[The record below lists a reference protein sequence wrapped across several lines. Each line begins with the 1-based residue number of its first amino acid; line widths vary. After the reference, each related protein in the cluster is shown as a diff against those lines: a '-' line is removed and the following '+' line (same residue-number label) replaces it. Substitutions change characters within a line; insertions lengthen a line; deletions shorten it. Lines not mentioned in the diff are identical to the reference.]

1 MSAPVSFDYVVVGG
15 GTAGLVIA
23 TRLAEDSNV
32 SVGVIEAGED
42 QSSRPDVLIPGT
54 VLPPPDSV
62 QLLTRLLEGLAAMHL
77 RGPSDMDWKM
87 YTTPQ
92 PGAKGRSL
100 WLPRGKVVG
109 GCGTTNIVALGKGNI
124 AEYDAFETLGA
135 TGWNWK
141 NLIPYFKK
149 SETFTITEEQSADT
163 GIKFNPEM
171 HGSSGPI
178 HRTLSRW
185 SSNILKPLIDG
196 FASVGVPL
204 NTEYYDGYSGGVY
217 PMQLSVHPEHCVR
230 SSAASEYYG
239 PNKHKSNLTLITG
252 AEATRILL
260 KTDESSGEIIA
271 SGIEYSKSGELLTV
285 SANKEVI
292 LTLGTMKT
300 PQLLELSGIGDKK
313 ILEAHNIP
321 VVLDLPGVGNNY
333 QDHYTSAFTAE
344 IDPKY
349 ESMDMMMD
357 PQQAALEFQLYQ
369 EKKQGRLTSNGP
381 GLYSFISAQTYMSE
395 ESVEEITA
403 KADKIADASSNP
415 TFKAQS
421 EWLKRANIPD
431 LEFATFNGYMP
442 TGTTMPEPGKHYV
455 SWLLAAAHPFSR
467 GTVHIN
473 STDPQAQPE
482 IDPHMFEEDIDV
494 QILAEGLK
502 FARKLIKSDVLSTV
516 VKGEISPGKD
526 IKSDEQLQDYVRST
540 GMTVY
545 HPIGT
550 ASMLPKE
557 DGGVVDANVK
567 VYGTK
572 NLRVADASIIPVHIA
587 SHPHTTIYAMAEK
600 AADIIKSAA

>member
-42 QSSRPDVLIPGT
+42 QSSRPDVLIP
-54 VLPPPDSV
+54 
-62 QLLTRLLEGLAAMHL
+62 GLAAMHL

-171 HGSSGPI
+171 HGSGGPI

-217 PMQLSVHPEHCVR
+217 PMQLSVHPENCVR

-239 PNKHKSNLTLITG
+239 PNRHKSNLTLITG
-252 AEATRILL
+252 AEATRVLL

-271 SGIEYSKSGELLTV
+271 SGIEYSKGRELLTV

-321 VVLDLPGVGNNY
+321 IVLDLPGVGNNY
-333 QDHYTSAFTAE
+333 QDHYTSAFIAE

-395 ESVEEITA
+395 ESVDEITA

-442 TGTTMPEPGKHYV
+442 TGTAMPEPGKHYV

-473 STDPQAQPE
+473 SADPHAQPE

-502 FARKLIKSDVLSTV
+502 FARKLIKSDVLNTV
-516 VKGEISPGKD
+516 VKGEIAPGKD

-572 NLRVADASIIPVHIA
+572 NLRVADASIIPIHLA

-600 AADIIKSAA
+600 AADIIKAAA